1 MRYLVLVKYFKV
13 QLFWILATI
22 PLWTFFVPKAPIWCQ
37 VILHFLQKIFCSI
50 WWFFLGEYQIWLLRE
65 KSSIKCLGEMKKI
78 LQFLTL
84 FTIFKRLTTFGA
96 KNGLHTIIKYSAN
109 VLGFPKLP
117 LFSDFISHSLSL
129 KLCTGTSISQ
139 SWEFFLFVSTLLEST
154 RFSTFEVVL
163 YVYF

>member
-1 MRYLVLVKYFKV
+1 M
-13 QLFWILATI
+13 T
-22 PLWTFFVPKAPIWCQ
+22 
-37 VILHFLQKIFCSI
+37 
-50 WWFFLGEYQIWLLRE
+50 RE

-96 KNGLHTIIKYSAN
+96 KNGLNTIIKYSAN

-139 SWEFFLFVSTLLEST
+139 SWEFFLFRLNTARE
-154 RFSTFEVVL
+154 
-163 YVYF
+163 Y